1 MANPLY
7 GQNKNDDDM
16 ALYGRGKENIIITTA
31 AHTLVADDSGSTILH
46 NVADAALTLPAA
58 EAGLKFKIILGIEAT
73 SGCNILTA
81 SDADCFFGTIHIFCS
96 DTVEQAGIPQQL
108 TYAVSVAAP
117 ASHDAMKFVA
127 ATATIGGCAGE
138 VIELECLSGVAWNVN
153 IANHM
158 TSANDPGTCALIVAR

>member
-31 AHTLVADDSGSTILH
+31 AHTLSADDSGSTILH

-58 EAGLKFKIILGIEAT
+58 AAGLKFKIVLGIEST

-81 SDADCFFGTIHIFCS
+81 SDADCFFGTIPLYCV
-96 DTVEQAGIPQQL
+96 DTDEQVGQSQQL
-108 TYAVSVAAP
+108 TYAVSIAAP
-117 ASHDAMKFVA
+117 ASYDALKFVA

-138 VIELECLSGVAWNVN
+138 VIHLTAVSSVAWLVD
-153 IANHM
+153 IPMHS
-158 TSANDPGTCALIVAR
+158 TSANDPGQCALIVAR